1 MQNQKLCVGLRA
13 ALALFA
19 VALITSSRSAA
30 QDTVVY
36 PFESM
41 FQSPPDGNYPYA
53 SLISDTAGNL
63 YGTTWQGG
71 NDAYCSPGCG
81 IVFELSP
88 PATGGNFWVETIL
101 HQFGATGTDGQFP
114 FAGLISDTAGNLYGT
129 TTAGGS
135 YGFGTVF
142 ELKNPGTVD
151 GEWHEKILH
160 NFNFTNP
167 GKDGYGPVAS
177 LIFDTAGNLYGTTYQ
192 GGKFD
197 LGTVFELTP
206 PSTPDAPWPE
216 QILHDFGAANLSG
229 HGPFASLKIDAAG
242 NLYGTTYGGGGNTTC
257 TEGCGTVFELTPPSS
272 PGAQWHSYC
281 LHDFGGLDGASPV
294 AGLTF
299 DTDGNLYGTT
309 YQGGRYGFGTV
320 FELTPPSTLGALWHW
335 NSLHD
340 FDDNGLD
347 GEYPEAGLIFD
358 SNGNLYGTTFSGGDG
373 TSCGGGCGTVFELNL
388 TGKTYH
394 ETFLSAFN
402 GPTVDGS
409 NPYAGLVLGA
419 DGNLYGT
426 TTVGG
431 GQLCDFCGYGTVFE
445 VTP

>member
-1 MQNQKLCVGLRA
+1 
-13 ALALFA
+13 
-19 VALITSSRSAA
+19 
-30 QDTVVY
+30 
-36 PFESM
+36 
-41 FQSPPDGNYPYA
+41 
-53 SLISDTAGNL
+53 
-63 YGTTWQGG
+63 
-71 NDAYCSPGCG
+71 
-81 IVFELSP
+81 
-88 PATGGNFWVETIL
+88 
-101 HQFGATGTDGQFP
+101 
-114 FAGLISDTAGNLYGT
+114 
-129 TTAGGS
+129 
-135 YGFGTVF
+135 
-142 ELKNPGTVD
+142 
-151 GEWHEKILH
+151 
-160 NFNFTNP
+160 
-167 GKDGYGPVAS
+167 
-177 LIFDTAGNLYGTTYQ
+177 
-192 GGKFD
+192 
-197 LGTVFELTP
+197 
-206 PSTPDAPWPE
+206 
-216 QILHDFGAANLSG
+216 
-229 HGPFASLKIDAAG
+229 
-242 NLYGTTYGGGGNTTC
+242 
-257 TEGCGTVFELTPPSS
+257 VFELTPPSS

-320 FELTPPSTLGALWHW
+320 FELTPPSALGALWHW